1 MSDRQAPVCGGSEKE
16 KERRFHAAL
25 RTASNILGYAEC
37 SPARLREKLS
47 VRGYEREL
55 IDAVLDRLRGA
66 GLLDEDAMA
75 RRKAEMLCRV
85 KGYGPRRILP
95 ELRRLGFSSA
105 VIDEVDL
112 SGEDFDFPARAAA
125 LLRKRGV
132 IDQKAL
138 AALSRA
144 GFTADQ
150 IRAAVRTV
158 KEEENEENEI

>member
-105 VIDEVDL
+105 VIDEVEQKVAENMTTHGRGSCHERWAL
-112 SGEDFDFPARAAA
+112 TREYLEEKGVEWRSQGVMNPGWRFD
-125 LLRKRGV
+125 
-132 IDQKAL
+132 
-138 AALSRA
+138 
-144 GFTADQ
+144 
-150 IRAAVRTV
+150 
-158 KEEENEENEI
+158 